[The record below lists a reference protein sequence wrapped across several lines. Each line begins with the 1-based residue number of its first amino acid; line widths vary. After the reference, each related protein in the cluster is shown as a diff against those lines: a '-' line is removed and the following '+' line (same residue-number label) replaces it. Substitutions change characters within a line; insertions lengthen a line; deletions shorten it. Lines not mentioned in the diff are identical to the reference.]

1 MVKGLLGVALAFQL
15 MSLSSCEIFRG
26 EYREQREVEKLID
39 NVEKRDVEGV
49 REMFA
54 PNIVKNLT
62 DFDQQIEALFD
73 YYEGTYEKTTLFS
86 CDGGGLNSNF
96 SYIRYS
102 SLVKWTI
109 KTTEHYYYINMLWYY
124 MDDLDSD
131 NIGIWNLQLQECS
144 TPDDYFVP
152 LTSWDEW
159 LEGDSYRGI
168 SFVEKGDSS
177 DDEE

>member
-1 MVKGLLGVALAFQL
+1 MVKGLLGVTLVFQL

-86 CDGGGLNSNF
+86 CDGGGLNSDF
-96 SYIRYS
+96 SYIRFS
-102 SLVKWTI
+102 ELDNWTI

-124 MDDLDSD
+124 MDDLDSG
-131 NIGIWNLQLQECS
+131 NIGIWNLRLQECS
-144 TPDDYFVP
+144 TPDDVP
-152 LTSWDEW
+152 LPIDDYDEW

-168 SFVEKGDSS
+168 SFVEKGHSS
-177 DDEE
+177 DREE